1 MLSDN
6 KLYGIP
12 YIAIASLKQLRT
24 LDLSHNLIQ
33 EILSEESLEPRA
45 VVKLTLDS
53 LHLEYNLIDNI
64 QPGSFQRFDIVN
76 QTFLDGNPITMLG
89 EEAFR
94 PAKIKE
100 LYIRH
105 CSLHYVSPLAF
116 EGLGNSLQIL
126 DLSANNITSL
136 PDSLFD
142 NFDVFR
148 LADQIMK
155 ESLGLKY
162 IFFKF

>member
-6 KLYGIP
+6 ILSGIP
-12 YIAIASLKQLRT
+12 YIATASLKQLRT

-33 EILSEESLEPRA
+33 ELLPNVNFEPKA
-45 VVKLTLDS
+45 VVKLTLDA
-53 LHLEYNLIDNI
+53 LHLEYNLIETI
-64 QPGSFQRFDIVN
+64 PTGSFQHFDIIN
-76 QTFLDGNPITMLG
+76 QTFLDGNPITVLG

-105 CSLHYVSPLAF
+105 CSVHYVSPLAF
-116 EGLGNSLQIL
+116 EGLGNSLQLL

-136 PDSLFD
+136 PDSVFD

-148 LADQIMK
+148 
-155 ESLGLKY
+155 
-162 IFFKF
+162 

>member
-6 KLYGIP
+6 KLNGIP
-12 YIAIASLKQLRT
+12 YIAIASLKQLRV

-33 EILSEESLEPRA
+33 EILSEDNLEPKA

-53 LHLEYNLIDNI
+53 LHLEYNLIENI
-64 QPGSFQRFDIVN
+64 QPGSFQRFDIIN
-76 QTFLDGNPITMLG
+76 QTFLDGNPITILG
-89 EEAFR
+89 DEAFR

-126 DLSANNITSL
+126 DLSANNITTL
-136 PDSLFD
+136 PDSVFD

-148 LADQIMK
+148 FVYRILK
-155 ESLGLKY
+155 ELLDLN
-162 IFFKF
+162 